1 MGAFSPLPG
10 VPKQA
15 DGPKPSMVSAP
26 PPSGRSSRSLAMS
39 ISAAHQPDDHQS
51 CSLAGESLA
60 TANGWVYWPVDS
72 SRSTGTARVR
82 PVRLRAVTEGYPPRR
97 QRLVEV
103 MVTAIP
109 RVPAAAIWLVTC
121 RFSAR
126 HGGRPSA
133 RAGSGLPGRV
143 VVGTRAPDGGSGAH
157 GTTPGLDVVVT
168 GLGVAVTGGRD
179 GAGR

>member
-1 MGAFSPLPG
+1 MGRNLRWSARRRRP
-10 VPKQA
+10 A
-15 DGPKPSMVSAP
+15 GPAAAW
-26 PPSGRSSRSLAMS
+26 RCRSLPRTS
-39 ISAAHQPDDHQS
+39 RTTTKAA
-51 CSLAGESLA
+51 A
-60 TANGWVYWPVDS
+60 WPG
-72 SRSTGTARVR
+72 SRWRPRTDGCTG
-82 PVRLRAVTEGYPPRR
+82 RLRAVTEGYPPRR

-109 RVPAAAIWLVTC
+109 RVPAAAPIWLVTC